1 MTTSSD
7 TDTKGQHILIVE
19 DDPMLAFSMELMLL
33 ESGFKIAGIAA
44 NLDTAL
50 TMIES
55 GVSDAAIL
63 DANLAGTSSVP
74 AAAALRAR
82 GVPFLVLSGYSKQ
95 QLNGGF
101 HGAPLLQKPCEPE
114 LVIRA
119 LRGLA
124 RPIHGVD
131 RHAGRIS

>member
-1 MTTSSD
+1 LITSND

-19 DDPMLAFSMELMLL
+19 DDPMLAFGMEQTLL

-63 DANLAGTSSVP
+63 DANLAGTSAAP
-74 AAAALRAR
+74 AAAALMAR
-82 GVPFLVLSGYSKQ
+82 GVPFLVLSGYSKK
-95 QLNGGF
+95 QLNREF
-101 HGAPLLQKPCEPE
+101 LAAPLFQKPCRPE
-114 LVIRA
+114 LVIQT
-119 LRGLA
+119 LRGLL
-124 RPIHGVD
+124 R
-131 RHAGRIS
+131 